1 MHSTRRDF
9 LKLMGA
15 GAAAA
20 GLGAPLDEADML
32 AATTE
37 SPPDDLPA
45 IIRARQGQGIVFGKD
60 ATPATTEA
68 NAAVLSELPFE
79 NRLDFELAQRGF
91 IATLPDAEI
100 PAESGGM
107 AWTLKDYDFLSRQ
120 DAPPSA
126 NPSLWRQAQLNL
138 NHGLFKVV
146 DRVYQVRG
154 FDLANMTIIEGDTGL
169 ILIDPL
175 MSAET
180 ARAGLE
186 LYWREIGQRPV
197 VAVIYTHT
205 HADHWGGVK
214 GVTTLEDVTAG
225 RVQVLAPQHFLEKA
239 VSENLYAGTAMARR
253 ADYMYGVRLPRDE
266 RGQIDCGIGKAN
278 SGGRMTLI
286 PPTDSITTTGESRV
300 IDGVEMVFQLT
311 PESEAPAEMTMYY
324 PQFRVFNSA
333 EIACSVLH
341 NLLTLRGAEVR
352 HANKWCYY
360 LDEAIDLFA
369 NDADVV
375 IAQHNWPRWGTEQ
388 IVEYLTH
395 QRDMYKYIHDQT
407 LRLANH
413 GYTMVEIAEMMELP
427 PSLSQ
432 EFYCR
437 GLYGAVNHNVKAVY
451 QKYLGWYDGNPANL
465 HVLPPVEGGKKYV
478 EFMGGAAAMLERAR
492 VDFADGQYRWV
503 AQVMNHLVFAEP
515 ENVEAR
521 ELAADALEQL
531 GYQAESSAWRNNYLM
546 AAYELRNGMLASQR
560 TTGSSD
566 AITAMSIPMFFD
578 FMGIRLNGPQAE
590 GKKIVINWNFT
601 DVDEQYI
608 LNLENSALTYRAG
621 KQASNADATVALT
634 RSVLDQISLG
644 QTTFQEQLVAG
655 GVKIEGNPLKLVELF
670 SLLDTFNPSFSIV
683 TP

>member
-1 MHSTRRDF
+1 MGTTRRDF

-20 GLGAPLDEADML
+20 VGGPLDEAIAHART
-32 AATTE
+32 AARHE
-37 SPPDDLPA
+37 GLPA
-45 IIRARQGQGIVFGKD
+45 LTYRRQGQEIVFGKE
-60 ATPATTEA
+60 ATPATIEA

-79 NRLDFELAQRGF
+79 DRLDYELARRGF
-91 IATLPDAEI
+91 IATLPDGEI
-100 PAESGGM
+100 PSDSGGV
-107 AWTLKDYDFLSRQ
+107 AWTLKDYDFLSRE
-120 DAPPSA
+120 DAPPTA
-126 NPSLWRQAQLNL
+126 HPSLWRQAQLNL

-175 MSAET
+175 TSAET

-186 LYWREIGQRPV
+186 LYWREMGQRPV
-197 VAVIYTHT
+197 VAVIYTHS

-214 GVTTLEDVTAG
+214 GVTSFEEVAAG
-225 RVQVLAPQHFLEKA
+225 SVQVLAPEHFLETA
-239 VSENLYAGTAMARR
+239 VRENLYAGAVMGRR
-253 ADYMYGVRLPRDE
+253 ADYMYGFGLPRGE
-266 RGQIDCGIGKAN
+266 RGQIDCGIGKAK
-278 SGGRMTLI
+278 SGGRLTLI
-286 PPTDSITTTGESRV
+286 PPTDTITTTGETRV
-300 IDGVEMVFQLT
+300 IDGVEVVFQLT
-311 PESEAPAEMTMYY
+311 PESEAPSEMTMYY

-352 HANKWCYY
+352 DASKWCYY
-360 LDEAIDLFA
+360 IDEAIELFA
-369 NDADVV
+369 DNAEVI

-388 IVEYLTH
+388 IAEFLTH

-413 GYTMVEIAEMMELP
+413 GHTMIEIAEMMELP
-427 PSLSQ
+427 QSLRQ

-437 GLYGAVNHNVKAVY
+437 GLYGSVSHNVKAVY

-465 HVLPPVEGGKKYV
+465 HALPPPEAGKKYV
-478 EFMGGAAAMLERAR
+478 EFMGGAAALLERAR
-492 VDFADGQYRWV
+492 ADFADGQYRWV

-515 ENVEAR
+515 DNAEAR

-531 GYQAESSAWRNNYLM
+531 GYQAESSAWRNNYLT
-546 AAYELRNGMLASQR
+546 AAYELRNGILAAPGSAGSQE
-560 TTGSSD
+560 
-566 AITAMSIPMFFD
+566 AITATSLPMIFD
-578 FMGIRLNGPQAE
+578 FLAIRLNGPKAE

-601 DVDEQYI
+601 DVTEQYI

-621 KQASNADATVALT
+621 KQAPDADATLVLT
-634 RSVLDQISLG
+634 RAVLDQIFLG
-644 QTTFQEQLVAG
+644 QTTFQKQLASG
-655 GVKIEGNPLKLVELF
+655 DIHIEGNPMKLVELL
-670 SLLDTFNPSFSIV
+670 SLLDTFEPGFNVV